1 MAGVVTRFAPSP
13 TGRLHLGHAFSAL
26 TAARLAAEAGGVV
39 LLRIEDLDTTRCRPE
54 FDAGLREDLRW
65 LGLDW
70 PEPVL
75 RQSERGAAYT
85 AALDRLAGL
94 GLLYPCGCTRAE
106 IRAALAAPQEGA
118 AGPAP
123 YPGTCRGRPIDS
135 AAPGDALRLDLGAAL
150 ALAGTG
156 LAVEETGPLQPG
168 RHPLDPVRM
177 GREIGDVV
185 LSRRDIGI
193 AYHLAVVVDD
203 AAQGVTHVVRG
214 ADLAPVTPLH
224 RLLQA
229 LLGLPVPAWH
239 HHALIRDPAGRR
251 LAKRDAD
258 RALATLR
265 AEGVTAEAV
274 RKRLGFG

>member
-1 MAGVVTRFAPSP
+1 MITRFAPSP

-26 TAARLAAEAGGVV
+26 TAARLAAEAGGIF

-54 FDAGLREDLRW
+54 FDAALREDLRW

-75 RQSERGAAYT
+75 RQSGRGSAYA

-123 YPGTCRGRPIDS
+123 YPGTCRGRTLCS
-135 AAPGDALRLDLGAAL
+135 AEPGDALRLDLRAAL
-150 ALAGTG
+150 ALAGHG
-156 LAVEETGPLQPG
+156 LAFEETGPLQRG
-168 RHPLDPVRM
+168 HHPLDPERM

-229 LLGLPVPAWH
+229 LLGLPAPVWH
-239 HHALIRDPAGRR
+239 HHILIRDTTGRR

-265 AEGVTAEAV
+265 AEGMTPEAV
-274 RKRLGFG
+274 RERLGFG